1 MNTNAPMNTDAAN
14 IHPIVNSAREELR
27 HLLQQRADI
36 TKRIGT
42 IKQTILGLCSL
53 FGDDELSD
61 DDLREFAEHKPG
73 TRRPGL
79 TQACRAVLRKL
90 DRPLTARELSE
101 HIQQQDPSSVRSSK
115 NLAASVAVILERLV
129 QYGEARVILRDNGR
143 RAWLPVSDAS
153 HDGQSEAL
161 HWQANCESDRNRT
174 QIL

>member
-1 MNTNAPMNTDAAN
+1 MNTDAAK
-14 IHPIVNSAREELR
+14 IQPIVNSAREELR

-53 FGDDELSD
+53 FGDDELGD
-61 DDLREFAEHKPG
+61 DNLREFAEHKPA

-79 TQACRAVLRKL
+79 TQACRTVLRKL

-101 HIQQQDPSSVRSSK
+101 HLQQQGPPSVRSSK

-129 QYGEARVILRDNGR
+129 QYGEARVVLSNNGR
-143 RAWLPVSDAS
+143 RAWLPISAAQ
-153 HDGQSEAL
+153 HEAQQNAL
-161 HWQANCESDRNRT
+161 HWQPNRETDSNQT